1 MPRTDATLAG
11 FVIHEEAPSG
21 LIFRASCV
29 GLPILNAM
37 QANTFAMGCIL
48 TDSTTGLAYLNQG
61 TVASPSWVSV
71 NETVPTVPPTTVV
84 TASVTVATTGDTDA
98 YIIAPVS
105 GTVSSIL
112 FASSDALAAD
122 DTDYITFSGLNMGLD
137 GLGIA
142 TLLDVVDGNTT
153 KATGGSAISA
163 NTARTLTLSALPAN
177 LTVVVG
183 DRIRLRAAATGTLAG
198 TLTNSQFL
206 VRITT

>member
-1 MPRTDATLAG
+1 MPRTGATLAG

-105 GTVSSIL
+105 GTVSSI
-112 FASSDALAAD
+112 
-122 DTDYITFSGLNMGLD
+122 FS
-137 GLGIA
+137 
-142 TLLDVVDGNTT
+142 
-153 KATGGSAISA
+153 
-163 NTARTLTLSALPAN
+163 LPRM
-177 LTVVVG
+177 L
-183 DRIRLRAAATGTLAG
+183 
-198 TLTNSQFL
+198 
-206 VRITT
+206 